1 MNFENDLCYLDGIIS
16 TTTSFNEVLTRVEHS
31 KLYFCLLIIRN
42 NPLFYKYLLC
52 CSMIASITL
61 GCNSNGENSDF
72 AYIGGEIINPKNKS
86 IILYNTEGKVADTFQ
101 LDANNRFIHKITKLQ
116 PGLYSI
122 RHGGEYQMV
131 LLEPNDSIMFRL
143 NTYDFD
149 ESLVFTGNGAKKNN
163 YLIKTYLS
171 NEKEA
176 KKLVKYSKMEPEAF
190 NTFVEERRLRRL
202 GEFHEFLTHNEES
215 EFFKSII
222 EANINYNSY
231 ADKEIYP
238 FAYFGNNKLIHIKD
252 LPDDFFNHRK
262 TIDYNASHLSHFY
275 SYNRF
280 LSFHIDNLA
289 THNYYRHNAHHSKF
303 DRHDIGYN
311 KSKLDLI
318 DSIITD
324 ETIKNK
330 LLKYTAIDYIS
341 YNHTEA
347 EANSLLDYYLAKTT
361 NNEDEA
367 YMKDLVSNLK
377 LLRQGNPLPNL
388 TIVNYNDSEH
398 FLTSIIN
405 KPTIIY
411 FWSSNSK
418 MQYRNSHYMVNKL
431 KTKFPQMDF
440 VSINVND
447 NDDKFWKKIIN
458 NYDFP
463 TINEFKFKNSR
474 QARKTLAVNYLNKS
488 IIVDENGIILHPN
501 ANIFSSDFDDILEEL
516 LIKKHLIVKQDAL

>member
-1 MNFENDLCYLDGIIS
+1 
-16 TTTSFNEVLTRVEHS
+16 
-31 KLYFCLLIIRN
+31 
-42 NPLFYKYLLC
+42 LFYKYLFC
-52 CSMIASITL
+52 FSIITLTVL
-61 GCNSNGENSDF
+61 GCNSNGGNSDF
-72 AYIGGEIINPKNKS
+72 AYIGGEIINPKNKN
-86 IILYNTEGKVADTFQ
+86 IVLYNTKGKVADTFK
-101 LDANNRFIHKITKLQ
+101 LDANNRFIHKITELQ

-122 RHGGEYQMV
+122 RHGGEIQMV
-131 LLEPNDSIMFRL
+131 ILEPNDSIMFRL

-190 NTFVEERRLRRL
+190 NDFVEERRLRQL
-202 GEFHEFLTHNEES
+202 GEFYDFLTHNKES

-222 EANINYNSY
+222 EANINYNNY

-252 LPDDFFNHRK
+252 LPEEFFSHRAH
-262 TIDYNASHLSHFY
+262 IDYNANHLSNFF

-280 LSFHIDNLA
+280 LSSHIENLA
-289 THNYYRHNAHHSKF
+289 THNYYQHNAHHSKF
-303 DRHDIGYN
+303 DRHTIEYN

-324 ETIKNK
+324 KTIKNN
-330 LLKYTAIDYIS
+330 LLKYKLIDYIS
-341 YNHTEA
+341 HNHTEA
-347 EANSLLDYYLAKTT
+347 DANILLDYYLTIST
-361 NNEDEA
+361 NDDDKA
-367 YMKDLVSNLK
+367 YMTDLVSNLK
-377 LLRQGNPLPNL
+377 KLRRGNPLPNL
-388 TIVNYNDSEH
+388 SIVNYNNTEH

-431 KTKFPQMDF
+431 KSKFPQMDF

-447 NDDKFWKKIIN
+447 NDDRFWKKIIN
-458 NYDFP
+458 NYNFS
-463 TINEFKFKNSR
+463 TVSEFKFKNSR
-474 QARKTLAVNYLNKS
+474 EARKTLAVNYLNKS

-501 ANIFSSDFDDILEEL
+501 ANIFSSEFVVILEEL
-516 LIKKHLIVKQDAL
+516 LQKKHLIVKQDAL